1 MRGTSEE
8 VRSKKYIIAENAIR
22 DILYMYYV
30 CVDYNGLFDDFGTED
45 GDFDPFYFI
54 DCSVDKVGYE
64 LNYKL
69 LHEGSAIK
77 ISCQIMQAWGQGG
90 YTGIKSKGLE
100 RIKSLVKSERVDH
113 IPELKAFIEL
123 ALISQE
129 KAEEKSKE
137 IYDKY
142 VLGRYRAIAN
152 GNT

>member
-1 MRGTSEE
+1 MSGKFEE
-8 VRSKKYIIAENAIR
+8 VRLKKYSIAVNAIR

-30 CVDYNGLFDDFGTED
+30 CLDYNGLFDDFGTED

-54 DCSVDKVGYE
+54 DCSAEEVGYE
-64 LNYKL
+64 LNYNL

-90 YTGIKSKGLE
+90 YEGIKLKGLE
-100 RIKSLVKSERVDH
+100 RIKSLVKSERLDH
-113 IPELKAFIEL
+113 IPELKEYIDL
-123 ALISQE
+123 ALTSQI

-137 IYDKY
+137 IYEKY
-142 VLGRYRAIAN
+142 VLGRFRALAN